1 MIKWSAGWL
10 HRVYRIDSSLK
21 ARIDYCWIDY
31 QSINQSVNLL
41 EYTTKRACIR
51 TNKQNND
58 YFSLNKQYGSIVSD
72 LSRSSIDAFCA
83 IWRKGLRRIW
93 NLPHTTHCALL
104 PLLCG
109 LLPLMD
115 ELACRC
121 AIHSLMVA
129 SIVIVML
136 LILLH
141 VTVSTLRECCLKLV
155 GTLCSAAHVLVCD
168 CLPLPI

>member
-1 MIKWSAGWL
+1 M
-10 HRVYRIDSSLK
+10 SL
-21 ARIDYCWIDY
+21 W
-31 QSINQSVNLL
+31 
-41 EYTTKRACIR
+41 
-51 TNKQNND
+51 
-58 YFSLNKQYGSIVSD
+58 FSFLGKCKIFNVVDTG
-72 LSRSSIDAFCA
+72 R
-83 IWRKGLRRIW
+83 RKYLFSTVIW

-141 VTVSTLRECCLKLV
+141 VTVSTLGECCLQLV
-155 GTLCSAAHVLVCD
+155 GTLCSAADVLVCD